1 MKIKSIKIEKLYGK
15 YDFDWNLRSDVNI
28 IAGDNGSYKTT
39 LLRIMAIAI
48 KTIPV
53 LTGDVAER
61 FIEIA
66 DSSRNTATTV
76 IPEGAQ
82 DAIRRMMERSKFDFH
97 TPNHFSKSSCSSLLA
112 RMRPSG
118 CSFLNLA

>member
-1 MKIKSIKIEKLYGK
+1 MNFLVVSRRKRNLGGRLYKII
-15 YDFDWNLRSDVNI
+15 
-28 IAGDNGSYKTT
+28 GDN
-39 LLRIMAIAI
+39 IMAIAI

-66 DSSRNTATTV
+66 ESSRNTPTTV

-82 DAIRRMMERSKFDFH
+82 EAIRRMMERSKNVKIKL
-97 TPNHFSKSSCSSLLA
+97 PY
-112 RMRPSG
+112 
-118 CSFLNLA
+118 

>member
-1 MKIKSIKIEKLYGK
+1 
-15 YDFDWNLRSDVNI
+15 
-28 IAGDNGSYKTT
+28 
-39 LLRIMAIAI
+39 MAIAI

-66 DSSRNTATTV
+66 ESSRNTPTTV

-82 DAIRRMMERSKFDFH
+82 DAICRMMERSKNVKIKLPH
-97 TPNHFSKSSCSSLLA
+97 
-112 RMRPSG
+112 
-118 CSFLNLA
+118 